1 MKEDMMSMNNP
12 EIVTMGE
19 NIALKE
25 STIFI
30 AGVYGTGKSTMG
42 SVLSEILYIP
52 AFSTDELISA
62 INVEHMAQTKHFMVK
77 YQPNFVRKMYTS
89 AQLEK
94 QKNILTEYF
103 YIFKADNDV
112 KVLPKLVHSTLEY

>member
-1 MKEDMMSMNNP
+1 MADLPNSDEKMKEDMMSMNNP

-42 SVLSEILYIP
+42 SVLSEILHIP

-94 QKNILTEYF
+94 QKTSSLGISVF
-103 YIFKADNDV
+103 S
-112 KVLPKLVHSTLEY
+112 KLIMM